1 MSKKLKKKEDIFYQ
15 MFIDFAGK
23 IKEAG
28 VAFLDICEHYE
39 NVEDKIANMKV
50 LETECD
56 MESHKILKSLHES
69 FITPFD
75 REDIYSITR
84 QMDEIVDCMEEV
96 SNRFLVFN
104 IAEMRPEA
112 KDLAEIAVQA
122 IDELQTLFMHLSE
135 LKKNSIAMEQIIEV
149 NRIENEGDLIF
160 RKAMWNLFREEK
172 DPIELIKWKHLFEQI
187 EESID
192 KCENVANILEGVVM
206 KYA

>member
-1 MSKKLKKKEDIFYQ
+1 MSQRTKKKEDIFYTL
-15 MFIDFAGK
+15 FIDFAAK

-28 VAFLDICEHYE
+28 EAFVDICTKYE
-39 NVEDKIANMKV
+39 DVEDKIANMKV

-56 MESHKILKSLHES
+56 MEAHKILKSLHES

-84 QMDEIVDCMEEV
+84 QMDEVVDCMEEV

-112 KDLAEIAVQA
+112 KDLAETALQA
-122 IDELQTLFMHLSE
+122 ICELETLFMHLSE
-135 LKKNSIAMEQIIEV
+135 LKRNSIAMEQIIEV

-160 RKAMWNLFREEK
+160 RRALWNLFRDEK
-172 DPIELIKWKHLFEQI
+172 DPIELIKWKHLFEQM